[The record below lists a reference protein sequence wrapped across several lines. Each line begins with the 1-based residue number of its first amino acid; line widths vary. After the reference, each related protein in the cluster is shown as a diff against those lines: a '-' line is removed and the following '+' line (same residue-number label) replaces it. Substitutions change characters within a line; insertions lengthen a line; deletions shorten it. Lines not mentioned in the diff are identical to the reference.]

1 MTDIQQAMAL
11 CAELNK
17 THGVK
22 QRGGKMYTQVVHRM
36 EAFRKVFGVSMGVD
50 TQILVDDGQRV
61 VIKAII
67 TNADGIV
74 VGSGMA
80 EEIRGQGHVNT
91 TSALENCE
99 SSAIGRALASIGL
112 AGGEYASAN
121 EMDAVGRK
129 TDIQNS
135 QAAGAGSPPPKSDA
149 TPPEPTPTPQPEPVK
164 VKENPTSQ
172 DEQDWAFYNDLE
184 AQLVTKDI
192 PAKVEKLFV
201 DNKQRIKKVSARN
214 KERGDKFVLLFQKR
228 LSELEGVA

>member
-61 VIKAII
+61 VVKAII
-67 TNADGIV
+67 TNVDGIV

-99 SSAIGRALASIGL
+99 SSAVGRALASIGL

-121 EMDAVGRK
+121 EMDAVDRK
-129 TDIQNS
+129 TDIQHS
-135 QAAGAGSPPPKSDA
+135 QAAGAGSPPPKSNA
-149 TPPEPTPTPQPEPVK
+149 TPPEPIPEPEPVK
-164 VKENPTSQ
+164 VKENPTTE
-172 DEQDWAFYNDLE
+172 DEQDWALYKDLE
-184 AQLVTKDI
+184 SQLAIKDI

-201 DNKQRIKKVSARN
+201 DNKQRIKKISARN